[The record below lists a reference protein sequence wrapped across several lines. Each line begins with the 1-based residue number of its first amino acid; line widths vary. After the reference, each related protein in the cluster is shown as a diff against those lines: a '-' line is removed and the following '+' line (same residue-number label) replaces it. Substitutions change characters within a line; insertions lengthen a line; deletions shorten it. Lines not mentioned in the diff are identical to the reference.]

1 MFTPNFRYKE
11 GPAFYLL
18 VAAGGL
24 VAALGVAAA
33 YYMEHMGHIVTNMTN
48 QIPWALPHVFAIFL
62 IISASGVMMVASIGT
77 LFGKNV
83 YKPRARLACLLAIAL
98 LALSGCAG
106 SQSGSAY
113 SRSQTRGEMHVRMG
127 VIESVRTVMIE
138 GTQSGVGAVAGGV
151 VGGIAGSNVGQG
163 KGSTVGSVLGAVLGG
178 VAGQA
183 IEEKTTKKE
192 GLEITVKL
200 DSGQIIAVTQE
211 ADEQFRAG
219 EKVRVLSGSGVTRVS
234 H

>member
-1 MFTPNFRYKE
+1 MSSRSIVL
-11 GPAFYLL
+11 AF
-18 VAAGGL
+18 
-24 VAALGVAAA
+24 AAA
-33 YYMEHMGHIVTNMTN
+33 AAVVLT
-48 QIPWALPHVFAIFL
+48 
-62 IISASGVMMVASIGT
+62 
-77 LFGKNV
+77 
-83 YKPRARLACLLAIAL
+83 
-98 LALSGCAG
+98 GCAG

-138 GTQSGVGAVAGGV
+138 GTQSGVGAAAGAV
-151 VGGIAGSNVGQG
+151 VGGVAGSDIGHG

-183 IEEKTTKKE
+183 IEERTTKKD

-219 EKVRVLSGSGVTRVS
+219 ERVRVLSGSGATRVS

>member
-1 MFTPNFRYKE
+1 MNKGNAMKPNSILVV
-11 GPAFYLL
+11 A
-18 VAAGGL
+18 VAAMTAL
-24 VAALGVAAA
+24 V
-33 YYMEHMGHIVTNMTN
+33 
-48 QIPWALPHVFAIFL
+48 
-62 IISASGVMMVASIGT
+62 
-77 LFGKNV
+77 
-83 YKPRARLACLLAIAL
+83 LA
-98 LALSGCAG
+98 GCAG